1 MSNVYK
7 SINHGKINEDDVR
20 VIDYNDLISQK
31 IEKIKKEL
39 EKNSE
44 QYTEDGFTLGLNPE
58 NVEEL
63 LNEQEEIA
71 ASADSQA
78 AAEEIIRNAK
88 EEAEKILRIAES
100 DAASIV
106 KHAEEQ
112 KNEIISQAS
121 REGFEQGYQEGKAKA
136 QGELEIKEKEL
147 KQRRTEM
154 ERELQRQKEELE
166 PVLVDTILDVFSDM
180 THLLALDKKDLILTI
195 VNSVFE
201 GIDVSKNYII
211 RACHEEAAFLKENRK
226 KIVSGVSDVS
236 IEIVEDLSMK
246 RGQCII
252 DTDVGVFDCSLDI
265 QMEELMADIKMIS
278 CAGKRT

>member
-63 LNEQEEIA
+63 LNEQEKIA

-78 AAEEIIRNAK
+78 AAEKIIRNAK

-121 REGFEQGYQEGKAKA
+121 RDGFEQGYQE
-136 QGELEIKEKEL
+136 
-147 KQRRTEM
+147 
-154 ERELQRQKEELE
+154 
-166 PVLVDTILDVFSDM
+166 
-180 THLLALDKKDLILTI
+180 
-195 VNSVFE
+195 
-201 GIDVSKNYII
+201 
-211 RACHEEAAFLKENRK
+211 
-226 KIVSGVSDVS
+226 
-236 IEIVEDLSMK
+236 
-246 RGQCII
+246 
-252 DTDVGVFDCSLDI
+252 
-265 QMEELMADIKMIS
+265 
-278 CAGKRT
+278 

>member
-1 MSNVYK
+1 MGNEKSFAFFVCVESREDYELIKANLDEMFCPAGYQVFIIWVKADVYNSSAYNNVM
-7 SINHGKINEDDVR
+7 
-20 VIDYNDLISQK
+20 
-31 IEKIKKEL
+31 
-39 EKNSE
+39 
-44 QYTEDGFTLGLNPE
+44 
-58 NVEEL
+58 
-63 LNEQEEIA
+63 
-71 ASADSQA
+71 
-78 AAEEIIRNAK
+78 
-88 EEAEKILRIAES
+88 
-100 DAASIV
+100 
-106 KHAEEQ
+106 Q
-112 KNEIISQAS
+112 KNNSKYKIYIHAGVQIVNAN
-121 REGFEQGYQEGKAKA
+121 F
-136 QGELEIKEKEL
+136 LN
-147 KQRRTEM
+147 
-154 ERELQRQKEELE
+154 
-166 PVLVDTILDVFSDM
+166 DILDVFSDM